1 MALAKEITNSQI
13 REKATYEDTPM
24 YVANMVKD
32 KQKELG
38 SSTLTPALIYIVVN
52 QNNFEKIIKPSVNS
66 DINAIVNNANNAE
79 SIIRYSSMSDDDK
92 VFVNQHLKQIKDYS
106 EHIKESINN
115 EYMPKFPALIKKSK

>member
-1 MALAKEITNSQI
+1 MALAKDVTNSQI

-38 SSTLTPALIYIVVN
+38 SSTLTPALVYIVVN

-66 DINAIVNNANNAE
+66 DVNAIINNANNAE
-79 SIIRYSSMSDDDK
+79 SIVEYSSMSDDDK
-92 VFVNQHLKQIKDYS
+92 NFVNQHLDQIKDYS
-106 EHIKESINN
+106 KHIKESINN
-115 EYMPKFPALIKKSK
+115 EYMPKFSNLVKK